1 MRIRTTKTTNTVQY
15 AIIKDINKNGKRT
28 TCIYENLG
36 TLDKIKQRA
45 GNEDPLVW
53 LKNYVQELNK
63 KEKENRMPVIIKK
76 DPSKVID
83 KNVQSSFN
91 VGYLFLQDIYYK
103 LKLDKICNII
113 TEQHQFKFDL
123 NDILSKLIYSRILFP
138 ASKLKTLELSKRFLE
153 QPNFEYQHIERALP
167 VICENM
173 DFIQSELYKNS
184 NEYMKR
190 NNKILYYD
198 CTNYYFEIEEES
210 GLRQYGKSKE
220 NRPNPI
226 VQMGLFMDGNGIPL
240 AFDITPGNTNEQKT
254 LQPLEQKIIKD
265 FEFSEFVV
273 CTDAGLA
280 SKANRKF
287 NNKNN
292 RKFVTT
298 QSIKKLKSHLKNE
311 ALDLTKG
318 WKLPGS
324 SKTYNISKLRTDE
337 KLIEKYKD
345 KIFYKERWIK
355 EDNLEQRLIVTYS
368 VKYQEYQKNIR
379 NNQISRAQK
388 IIASN
393 PNKLKKAKQNDPKR
407 FIKTLN
413 VTKDGEIAE
422 KSIYTINQSII
433 DEEAK
438 YDGLYAV
445 CTNLEDSVEDIIRV
459 NKRRWE
465 IEESFRIMKTDFKSR
480 PVYHSKDEM
489 IKAHFITYFKS
500 RPVYHSKDEMIKA
513 HFITCFLSLI
523 IYRYVEKKLDEKYTA
538 PEIIDTLRDMNM
550 KLENETSYIPNYV
563 RTDLTDSLHDKF
575 GFRTDFEVISEKNI
589 KKILKQ
595 TKK

>member
-1 MRIRTTKTTNTVQY
+1 MRLKINKSKNSINYY
-15 AIIKDINKNGKRT
+15 AIIDIKTKDGKRST
-28 TCIYENLG
+28 KVYKRL
-36 TLDKIKQRA
+36 
-45 GNEDPLVW
+45 GNEQEIAKIANGMPPLEWAQKQVA
-53 LKNYVQELNK
+53 ELNK
-63 KEKENRMPVIIKK
+63 KYKETTLPVIIKK
-76 DPSKVID
+76 HPSKIID
-83 KNVQSSFN
+83 KNLQSSFN

-103 LKLDKICNII
+103 LKLDKICSKIS
-113 TEQHQFKFDL
+113 EQHQFKFDL
-123 NDILSKLIYSRILFP
+123 NDIMSKLIYSRILFP
-138 ASKLKTLELSKRFLE
+138 SSKLRMLELSKRFLE
-153 QPNFEYQHIERALP
+153 QPNFDYQHIERALP

-184 NEYMKR
+184 NEYMER

-198 CTNYYFEIEEES
+198 CTNYFFEIEEES
-210 GLRQYGKSKE
+210 GLKQYGKSKE

-240 AFDITPGNTNEQKT
+240 AFDITPGNTNEQTT
-254 LQPLEQKIIKD
+254 LQPLEEKIIKD
-265 FEFSEFVV
+265 FECAEFVV

-298 QSIKKLKSHLKNE
+298 QSIKKLKTYLKDE

-318 WKLPGS
+318 WRIAGS
-324 SKTYNISKLRTDE
+324 SKTFNISKLRTDE
-337 KLIEKYKD
+337 KLIEKYRD

-379 NNQISRAQK
+379 NNQINRAKK

-393 PNKLKKAKQNDPKR
+393 PEKLKKPNQNDPKR
-407 FIKTLN
+407 YIKTLN
-413 VTKDGEIAE
+413 VTKDGELAD
-422 KSIYTINQSII
+422 KSIYAINQSII
-433 DEEAK
+433 DDETK

-445 CTNLEDSVEDIIRV
+445 CTNLEDSVEDIIKV

-489 IKAHFITYFKS
+489 IKAHFL
-500 RPVYHSKDEMIKA
+500 
-513 HFITCFLSLI
+513 TCFLALVV
-523 IYRYVEKKLDEKYTA
+523 YRYVEKKLDEKYTA
-538 PEIIDTLRDMNM
+538 PEIIETLREMDM
-550 KLENETSYIPNYV
+550 KLENNYSYIPNYI
-563 RTDLTDSLHDKF
+563 RTDLTDDLHDKF

>member
-15 AIIKDINKNGKRT
+15 AIIKDITKNGKRT
-28 TCIYENLG
+28 TCIFENLG

-45 GNEDPLVW
+45 GNEEPLVW
-53 LKNYVQELNK
+53 LKNYLQELNI
-63 KEKENRMPVIIKK
+63 KEKENKIPVLIKK
-76 DPSKVID
+76 DPSKVIE

-91 VGYLFLQDIYYK
+91 VGYLFLQNIYYK
-103 LKLDKICNII
+103 LKLDKICNKIK
-113 TEQHQFKFDL
+113 EQHQFKFDL
-123 NDILSKLIYSRILFP
+123 NDILSKLIYSRIIFP
-138 ASKLKTLELSKRFLE
+138 ASKLKTLELSKKFLE

-254 LQPLEQKIIKD
+254 LQPLEEKIIKD

-318 WKLPGS
+318 WMLPGS
-324 SKTYNISKLRTDE
+324 NKTYNISKLRTDE
-337 KLIEKYKD
+337 KLIEEYRD
-345 KIFYKERWIK
+345 KIFYKERWIN
-355 EDNLEQRLIVTYS
+355 EDGLEQRLIVTYS
-368 VKYQEYQKNIR
+368 VKYQEYQKKIR
-379 NNQISRAQK
+379 NNQINRAKK
-388 IIASN
+388 IIDTNSI
-393 PNKLKKAKQNDPKR
+393 KLKKTNSNDPKR

-413 VTKDGEIAE
+413 VTKDGELAD
-422 KSIYTINQSII
+422 KSIYTIDQNII

-480 PVYHSKDEM
+480 PIYHS
-489 IKAHFITYFKS
+489 
-500 RPVYHSKDEMIKA
+500 RDEMIKA
-513 HFITCFLSLI
+513 HFITCFLALI

-538 PEIIDTLRDMNM
+538 PEIIETLRDMNM
-550 KLENETSYIPNYV
+550 KLENECSYIPNYI
-563 RTDLTDSLHDKF
+563 RTDLTDDLHEKF
-575 GFRTDFEVISEKNI
+575 GFRTDFEIISEKNI

>member
-15 AIIKDINKNGKRT
+15 AIIKDITKNGKRT
-28 TCIYENLG
+28 TCIFENLG

-45 GNEDPLVW
+45 GNEEPLVW
-53 LKNYVQELNK
+53 LKNYLQELNI
-63 KEKENRMPVIIKK
+63 KEKENKIPVLIKK
-76 DPSKVID
+76 DPSKVIE

-91 VGYLFLQDIYYK
+91 VGYLFLQNIYYK
-103 LKLDKICNII
+103 LKLDKICNKI

-123 NDILSKLIYSRILFP
+123 NDILSKLIYSRIIFP
-138 ASKLKTLELSKRFLE
+138 ASKLKTLELSKKFLE

-254 LQPLEQKIIKD
+254 LQPLEEKIIKD

-324 SKTYNISKLRTDE
+324 NKTYNISKLRTDE

-345 KIFYKERWIK
+345 KIFYKERWIN
-355 EDNLEQRLIVTYS
+355 EDGLEQRLIVTYS
-368 VKYQEYQKNIR
+368 VKYQEYQKKIR
-379 NNQISRAQK
+379 NNQINRAKK
-388 IIASN
+388 IIDTNSI
-393 PNKLKKAKQNDPKR
+393 KLKKTNSNDPKR

-413 VTKDGEIAE
+413 VTKDGELAD
-422 KSIYTINQSII
+422 KSIYSIDQNMI

-459 NKRRWE
+459 NKKRWE

-480 PVYHSKDEM
+480 PIYHS
-489 IKAHFITYFKS
+489 
-500 RPVYHSKDEMIKA
+500 RDEMIKA
-513 HFITCFLSLI
+513 HFITCFLALI

-538 PEIIDTLRDMNM
+538 PEIIETLRDMNM
-550 KLENETSYIPNYV
+550 KLENECSYIPNYI
-563 RTDLTDSLHDKF
+563 RTDLTDDLHDKF
-575 GFRTDFEVISEKNI
+575 GFRTDFEIISEKNI

>member
-1 MRIRTTKTTNTVQY
+1 MRINKTKSKNMEHY
-15 AIIKDINKNGKRT
+15 SIIQDIKKNGKRT
-28 TCIYENLG
+28 TKVYENIGNFEKL
-36 TLDKIKQRA
+36 KQRA
-45 GNEDPLVW
+45 GDEEPLVW
-53 LKNYVQELNK
+53 LRNYVQELNK
-63 KEKENRMPVIIKK
+63 KEKENKMPVIIKK

-83 KNVQSSFN
+83 KNIQSSFN

-103 LKLDKICNII
+103 LKLDKICNKI
-113 TEQHQFKFDL
+113 TEQYQFKFDL

-153 QPNFEYQHIERALP
+153 KPNFEYQHIERALP

-190 NNKILYYD
+190 NNKVLYYD

-240 AFDITPGNTNEQKT
+240 VFDITSGNTNEQKT
-254 LQPLEQKIIKD
+254 LQPLEEKIIKD

-298 QSIKKLKSHLKNE
+298 QSIKKLKAHLKNE

-324 SKTYNISKLRTDE
+324 TKTYNISKLRTDE

-379 NNQISRAQK
+379 NNQINRAQK
-388 IIASN
+388 IIVSN
-393 PNKLKKAKQNDPKR
+393 PNKLKKPKQNDPKR

-413 VTKDGEIAE
+413 VTKDGELAE
-422 KSIYTINQSII
+422 KSIYTINQSVI
-433 DEEAK
+433 DEESK

-445 CTNLEDSVEDIIRV
+445 CTNLEDSIEDIIKV
-459 NKRRWE
+459 NRRRWE

-480 PVYHSKDEM
+480 PVYHSRDEM
-489 IKAHFITYFKS
+489 IKAHF
-500 RPVYHSKDEMIKA
+500 M
-513 HFITCFLSLI
+513 TCFLALI
-523 IYRYVEKKLDEKYTA
+523 IYRYVEKKLDERYTA
-538 PEIIDTLRDMNM
+538 TEIIETLRDMNI
-550 KLENETSYIPNYV
+550 KLENETSYIPNYI
-563 RTDLTDSLHDKF
+563 RTDLTDALHDKF

-589 KKILKQ
+589 KKILRQ

>member
-15 AIIKDINKNGKRT
+15 AIIKDITKNGKRT
-28 TCIYENLG
+28 TCIFENLG

-45 GNEDPLVW
+45 GNEEPLLW
-53 LKNYVQELNK
+53 LKNYVQELNI
-63 KEKENRMPVIIKK
+63 KEKENKIPVLIKK
-76 DPSKVID
+76 DPSKVIE

-91 VGYLFLQDIYYK
+91 VGYLFLQNIYYK
-103 LKLDKICNII
+103 LKLDKICNKI

-123 NDILSKLIYSRILFP
+123 NDILSKLIYSRIIFP
-138 ASKLKTLELSKRFLE
+138 ASKLKTLELSKKFLE

-254 LQPLEQKIIKD
+254 LQPLEEKIIKD

-324 SKTYNISKLRTDE
+324 NKTYNISKLRTDE
-337 KLIEKYKD
+337 KLIEEYRD
-345 KIFYKERWIK
+345 KIFYKERWIN
-355 EDNLEQRLIVTYS
+355 EDGLEQRLIVTYS
-368 VKYQEYQKNIR
+368 VKYQEYQKKIR
-379 NNQISRAQK
+379 NNQINRAKK
-388 IIASN
+388 IIDTNSI
-393 PNKLKKAKQNDPKR
+393 KLKKTNSNDPKR

-413 VTKDGEIAE
+413 VTKDGELAD
-422 KSIYTINQSII
+422 KSIYSIDQNMI

-480 PVYHSKDEM
+480 PIYHS
-489 IKAHFITYFKS
+489 
-500 RPVYHSKDEMIKA
+500 RDEMIKA
-513 HFITCFLSLI
+513 HFITCFLALI

-538 PEIIDTLRDMNM
+538 PEIIETLRDMNM
-550 KLENETSYIPNYV
+550 KLENECSYIPNYI
-563 RTDLTDSLHDKF
+563 RTDLTDDLHDKF
-575 GFRTDFEVISEKNI
+575 GFRTDFEIISEKNI

>member
-15 AIIKDINKNGKRT
+15 AIIKDITKNGKRT
-28 TCIYENLG
+28 TCIFENLG

-45 GNEDPLVW
+45 GNEEPLVW
-53 LKNYVQELNK
+53 LKNYLQELNI
-63 KEKENRMPVIIKK
+63 KEKENKIPVLIKK
-76 DPSKVID
+76 DPSKVIE

-91 VGYLFLQDIYYK
+91 VGYLFLQNIYYK
-103 LKLDKICNII
+103 LKLDKICNKI

-123 NDILSKLIYSRILFP
+123 NDILSKLIYSRIIFP
-138 ASKLKTLELSKRFLE
+138 ASKLKTLELSKKFLE

-254 LQPLEQKIIKD
+254 LQPLEEKIIKD

-324 SKTYNISKLRTDE
+324 NKTYNISKLRTDE
-337 KLIEKYKD
+337 KLIEEYRD
-345 KIFYKERWIK
+345 KIFYKERWIN
-355 EDNLEQRLIVTYS
+355 EDGLEQRLIVTYS
-368 VKYQEYQKNIR
+368 VKYQEYQKKIR
-379 NNQISRAQK
+379 NNQINRAKK
-388 IIASN
+388 IIDTNSI
-393 PNKLKKAKQNDPKR
+393 KLKKTNSNDPKR

-413 VTKDGEIAE
+413 VTKDGELAD
-422 KSIYTINQSII
+422 KSIYSIDQNII

-480 PVYHSKDEM
+480 PIYHS
-489 IKAHFITYFKS
+489 
-500 RPVYHSKDEMIKA
+500 RDEMIKA
-513 HFITCFLSLI
+513 HFITCFLALI

-538 PEIIDTLRDMNM
+538 PEIIETLRDMNM
-550 KLENETSYIPNYV
+550 KLENECSYIPNYI
-563 RTDLTDSLHDKF
+563 RTDLTDDLHDKF
-575 GFRTDFEVISEKNI
+575 DFRTDFEIISEKNI

>member
-1 MRIRTTKTTNTVQY
+1 MRIRTIKTTNTVQY
-15 AIIKDINKNGKRT
+15 AIIKDINRNRKRT

-36 TLDKIKQRA
+36 TLDKIRQRA
-45 GNEDPLVW
+45 GNQDPLVW
-53 LKNYVQELNK
+53 LDNYVKELNRK
-63 KEKENRMPVIIKK
+63 SKEERMPIIIRK
-76 DPSKVID
+76 DPSKIID
-83 KNVQSSFN
+83 KNIQTSFN

-103 LKLDKICNII
+103 LKLDKICNKIA
-113 TEQHQFKFDL
+113 EQYQFKFDL
-123 NDILSKLIYSRILFP
+123 NEILSKLIYSRVLFP
-138 ASKLKTLELSKRFLE
+138 ASKLKTLELSKRLLE
-153 QPNFEYQHIERALP
+153 QPTFDYQHIERALP
-167 VICENM
+167 VLCDNM

-184 NEYMKR
+184 NEYMER

-198 CTNYYFEIEEES
+198 CTNYYFEIEEEN

-226 VQMGLFMDGNGIPL
+226 VQMGLFIDGNGLPL
-240 AFDITPGNTNEQKT
+240 AFDLTPGNTNEQTT
-254 LQPLEQKIIKD
+254 LQPLEKKIIKD

-280 SKANRKF
+280 SNANRKF
-287 NNKNN
+287 NNINN

-298 QSIKKLKSHLKNE
+298 QSIKKLKKYLKDE

-318 WKLPGS
+318 WKLSGS

-337 KLIEKYKD
+337 KLIEKYRD
-345 KIFYKERWIK
+345 KTFYKERWIK
-355 EDNLEQRLIVTYS
+355 EDGLAQRLIITYC

-379 NNQISRAQK
+379 NNQINRAKK

-393 PNKLKKAKQNDPKR
+393 PDKLKKPKTNDPKR

-413 VTKDGEIAE
+413 VTKDGELAE
-422 KSIYTINQSII
+422 KSIYAINQSVI
-433 DEEAK
+433 DEEGK

-445 CTNLEDSVEDIIRV
+445 CTNLEDPVEDIIKV
-459 NKRRWE
+459 NHRRWE

-480 PVYHSKDEM
+480 PVFHSKDEM
-489 IKAHFITYFKS
+489 IKAHFL
-500 RPVYHSKDEMIKA
+500 
-513 HFITCFLSLI
+513 TCFLALVVF
-523 IYRYVEKKLDEKYTA
+523 RYVEKKLDEKYTA
-538 PEIIDTLRDMNM
+538 PEIIDTLRDMNL
-550 KLENETSYIPNYV
+550 KLENNDSYIPNYI
-563 RTDLTDSLHDKF
+563 RTDLTDDLHDKF
-575 GFRTDFEVISEKNI
+575 GFRTDFEVVSEKNI

>member
-15 AIIKDINKNGKRT
+15 AIIKDITKNGKRT
-28 TCIYENLG
+28 TCIFENLG

-45 GNEDPLVW
+45 GNEEPLVW
-53 LKNYVQELNK
+53 LKNYLQELNI
-63 KEKENRMPVIIKK
+63 KEKENKIPVLIKK
-76 DPSKVID
+76 DPSKVIE

-91 VGYLFLQDIYYK
+91 VGYLFLQNIYYK
-103 LKLDKICNII
+103 LKLDKICNKI

-123 NDILSKLIYSRILFP
+123 NDILSKLIYSRIIFP
-138 ASKLKTLELSKRFLE
+138 ASKLKTLELSKKFLE

-190 NNKILYYD
+190 NKKILYYD

-254 LQPLEQKIIKD
+254 LQPLEEKIIKD

-318 WKLPGS
+318 WMLPGS
-324 SKTYNISKLRTDE
+324 NKTYNISKLRTDE
-337 KLIEKYKD
+337 KLIEEYRD
-345 KIFYKERWIK
+345 KIFYKERWIN
-355 EDNLEQRLIVTYS
+355 EDGLEQRLIVTYS
-368 VKYQEYQKNIR
+368 VKYQEYQKKIR
-379 NNQISRAQK
+379 NNQINRAKK
-388 IIASN
+388 IIDTNSI
-393 PNKLKKAKQNDPKR
+393 KLKKTNSNDPKR

-413 VTKDGEIAE
+413 VTKDGELAD
-422 KSIYTINQSII
+422 KSIYSIDQNMI

-459 NKRRWE
+459 NKKRWE

-480 PVYHSKDEM
+480 PIYHS
-489 IKAHFITYFKS
+489 
-500 RPVYHSKDEMIKA
+500 RDEMIKA
-513 HFITCFLSLI
+513 HFITCFLALI

-538 PEIIDTLRDMNM
+538 PEIIETLRDMNM
-550 KLENETSYIPNYV
+550 KLENECSYIPNYI
-563 RTDLTDSLHDKF
+563 RTDLTDDLHDKF
-575 GFRTDFEVISEKNI
+575 GFRTDFEIISEKNI

>member
-1 MRIRTTKTTNTVQY
+1 MRIRTIKTTNTVQY
-15 AIIKDINKNGKRT
+15 AIIKDINRNGKRT

-45 GNEDPLVW
+45 GDEEPLVW
-53 LKNYVQELNK
+53 LNNYIKELNK
-63 KEKENRMPVIIKK
+63 KSKEDRMPVIIKK
-76 DPSKVID
+76 DPSKIID
-83 KNVQSSFN
+83 KDIQTSFN
-91 VGYLFLQDIYYK
+91 VGYFFLQDIYYK
-103 LKLDKICNII
+103 LKLDEICSAI
-113 TEQHQFKFDL
+113 TEKYQFKFDL
-123 NDILSKLIYSRILFP
+123 NEILSKLIYSRVLFP
-138 ASKLKTLELSKRFLE
+138 ASKLKTLELSKRLLE
-153 QPNFEYQHIERALP
+153 QPNFDYQHIERALP
-167 VICENM
+167 VLCDNM

-184 NEYMKR
+184 NEYMER

-198 CTNYYFEIEEES
+198 CTNYYFEIEEED
-210 GLRQYGKSKE
+210 GLKQYGKSKE

-226 VQMGLFMDGNGIPL
+226 VQMGLFMDGNGLPL
-240 AFDITPGNTNEQKT
+240 AFDITHGNTNEQTT
-254 LQPLEQKIIKD
+254 LQPLEKKIIKD

-280 SKANRKF
+280 SNANRKF
-287 NNKNN
+287 NNINN

-298 QSIKKLKSHLKNE
+298 QSIKKLKKHLKDE

-318 WKLPGS
+318 WKLSGS

-337 KLIEKYKD
+337 KLIEKYRD
-345 KIFYKERWIK
+345 KTFYKERWIK
-355 EDNLEQRLIVTYS
+355 EDGLEQRLIITYS

-379 NNQISRAQK
+379 NNQINRAKK

-393 PNKLKKAKQNDPKR
+393 PDKLKKPKQNDPKR

-413 VTKDGEIAE
+413 VTKDGELAE
-422 KSIYTINQSII
+422 KSIYAINQSII

-445 CTNLEDSVEDIIRV
+445 CTNLEDTVEDIIKV
-459 NKRRWE
+459 NHRRWE

-480 PVYHSKDEM
+480 PVFHSKDEM
-489 IKAHFITYFKS
+489 IKAHFL
-500 RPVYHSKDEMIKA
+500 
-513 HFITCFLSLI
+513 TCFLALVVF
-523 IYRYVEKKLDEKYTA
+523 RYLEKKLDEKYTA
-538 PEIIDTLRDMNM
+538 PEIIDTLRDMNL
-550 KLENETSYIPNYV
+550 KLENNDSYIPNYI
-563 RTDLTDSLHDKF
+563 RTDLTDSLHAKF